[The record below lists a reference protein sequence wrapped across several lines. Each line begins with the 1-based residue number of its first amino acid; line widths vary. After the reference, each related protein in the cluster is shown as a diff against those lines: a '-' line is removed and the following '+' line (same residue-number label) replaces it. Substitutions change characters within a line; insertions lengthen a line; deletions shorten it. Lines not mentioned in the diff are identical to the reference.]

1 MIILTDNA
9 VKAARRFIRSA
20 ETPASGLRVSV
31 SGGGCSGLQYDM
43 KLENAAAAE
52 DTVIE
57 FGSVKVYVDPTSAPL
72 LNGITVDFIDT
83 MTESGF
89 KFINPNVTGSCGC
102 GKSFS
107 C

>member
-9 VKAARRFIRSA
+9 VKAASRFIRSA
-20 ETPASGLRVSV
+20 ETPANGLRVSV

-52 DTVIE
+52 DTIIK
-57 FGSVKVYVDPTSAPL
+57 FGSVNVYVDPTSAPL